1 MVWVA
6 LIAIN
11 TSMNNIK
18 DPLQI
23 LQIWFSSSFPIGSYA
38 YSHGLES
45 LIDNKKIENK
55 SDVIEFLEAV
65 LFYGTLRN
73 DYIFLKSIY
82 NNLEINDLIL
92 SSATSKERQIE
103 MIAM

>member
-6 LIAIN
+6 LIAMN

-18 DPLQI
+18 DPIQK
-23 LQIWFSSSFPIGSYA
+23 LQIWFSSSIPIGSYG

-55 SDVIEFLEAV
+55 FDVIEFLEAV

-73 DYIFLKSIY
+73 DYIFLKSVY
-82 NNLEINDLIL
+82 NNIEINDLIL
-92 SSATSKERQIE
+92 SSATSKE
-103 MIAM
+103 